1 MPVVDQPEG
10 AYFPEISGEV
20 RPARHLARGP
30 SQISKPIAPAENRA
44 VRSFASCRVAISGA
58 APNGQSMR
66 LIGGFDQFDHRYRG
80 RPIFFSI
87 AA

>member
-1 MPVVDQPEG
+1 MPVVDQPER

-20 RPARHLARGP
+20 RPARYLARGP
-30 SQISKPIAPAENRA
+30 SQISKPIAPADRA
-44 VRSFASCRVAISGA
+44 VRSFASCGVAISGA

>member
-30 SQISKPIAPAENRA
+30 SQISKPIAPADRA
-44 VRSFASCRVAISGA
+44 VRSFASCGVAISGA

-80 RPIFFSI
+80 RPIFFSS